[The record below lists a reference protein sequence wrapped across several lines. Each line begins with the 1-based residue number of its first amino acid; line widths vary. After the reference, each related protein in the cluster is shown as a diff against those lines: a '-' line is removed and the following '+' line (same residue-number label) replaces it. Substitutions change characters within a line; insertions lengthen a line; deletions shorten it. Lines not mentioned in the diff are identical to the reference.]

1 MFIIFILG
9 GTMKKLLA
17 TLTLAVLPVFA
28 FAWQPTKPVTVIF
41 PNGPGAGNEISF
53 RIVAEI
59 VEKQTGAKFVPEY
72 RPGADG
78 NIAINHFVTVPTD
91 GHTISVPACQSNW
104 VTPEVWYPKVIKY
117 NPMDLE
123 PIANIARSPL
133 AFWAHPSSKINTP
146 EELVAAI
153 RKKERPVTIAIGGG
167 GHKLAVEY
175 LAAKLNVPGGDRIET
190 AMYKGPAQ
198 ALLDVMGGHVEFGVT
213 PVAVGYPHVQTGKLK
228 LIGIADTRP
237 LPGLETA
244 PLMNKAAPGLSIHG
258 CWNIVLPP
266 NTPQDIQKWYA
277 EHFVPAIRS
286 AEAGAKFKENMM
298 YTTPEEHSPAGVRAS
313 MARLQQVWQPI
324 ARRIDPNK

>member
-1 MFIIFILG
+1 MRTLKF
-9 GTMKKLLA
+9 LA
-17 TLTLAVLPVFA
+17 LMLFA
-28 FAWQPTKPVTVIF
+28 STAWAWQPTKTVTVIF

-53 RIVAEI
+53 RIVADI
-59 VEKQTGAKFVPEY
+59 VEKSTGAKFVSEH

-78 NIAINHFVTVPTD
+78 NIAINHFVTTPAD
-91 GHTISVPACQSNW
+91 GHTIAVPACQSNW
-104 VTPEVWYPKVIKY
+104 VTPEIWYSKVIKY

-153 RKKERPVTIAIGGG
+153 RKKERPITVAIGGG

-175 LAAKLNVPGGDRIET
+175 LKDKLNVPGGDRVET

-213 PVAVGYPHVQTGKLK
+213 PVAVGYPHVIAGKLK

-237 LPGLETA
+237 LPGMESA
-244 PLMNKAAPGLSIHG
+244 PLMSRAAPGLSIHG
-258 CWNIVLPP
+258 CWNMVLPP
-266 NTPQDIQKWYA
+266 GTPQDIQKWYA
-277 EHFVPAIRS
+277 AHFVPAIRS
-286 AEAGAKFKENMM
+286 AEAGAKFRENMM
-298 YTTPEEHSPAGVRAS
+298 YITPEEHSPAGVRAS
-313 MARLQQVWQPI
+313 MSRLQQTWQPI
-324 ARRIDPNK
+324 ARRIRPE

>member
-1 MFIIFILG
+1 
-9 GTMKKLLA
+9 MKKILTILALLPA
-17 TLTLAVLPVFA
+17 LA

-59 VEKQTGAKFVPEY
+59 VEKKTGAKFVPEY

-78 NIAINHFVTVPTD
+78 NIAINHFVTVPAD
-91 GHTISVPACQSNW
+91 GHTIAVPACQSNW
-104 VTPEVWYPKVIKY
+104 VTPEVWYSKMVKY

-153 RKKERPVTIAIGGG
+153 RKKERPITIAIGGG

-175 LAAKLNVPGGDRIET
+175 LTDKLNVPGGDRVET

-237 LPGLETA
+237 LAGLESA
-244 PLMNKAAPGLSIHG
+244 PLMSKAAPGLSIHG
-258 CWNIVLPP
+258 CWNMVLPP
-266 NTPQDIQKWYA
+266 NTPQEIQTWYH
-277 EHFVPAIRS
+277 EQFVPVIRS
-286 AEAGAKFKENMM
+286 AEAGAKFRENMM
-298 YTTPEEHSPAGVRAS
+298 YITPSEHSPAGVRAS
-313 MARLQQVWQPI
+313 MAKLQQVWQPI

>member
-1 MFIIFILG
+1 MHTLKF
-9 GTMKKLLA
+9 LA
-17 TLTLAVLPVFA
+17 LALFA
-28 FAWQPTKPVTVIF
+28 SSAWAWQPTKPVTVVF

-53 RIVAEI
+53 RIIADI
-59 VEKQTGAKFVPEY
+59 VEKSTGAKFVSEH

-78 NIAINHFVTVPTD
+78 NIAINHFVTTPAD

-133 AFWAHPSSKINTP
+133 AFWAHPSSRINTP

-153 RKKERPVTIAIGGG
+153 RKKERAITIAIGGG

-175 LAAKLNVPGGDRIET
+175 LTAKLNVAGGDRVET

-213 PVAVGYPHVQTGKLK
+213 PVAVGYPHVIAGKLK

-237 LPGLETA
+237 LAGLESA
-244 PLMNKAAPGLSIHG
+244 PLMSRAAPGLSIHG
-258 CWNIVLPP
+258 CWNMVLPP
-266 NTPQDIQKWYA
+266 GTPQDIQKWYA
-277 EHFVPAIRS
+277 DHFVPAIRS
-286 AEAGAKFKENMM
+286 AEAGTKFRNNMM
-298 YTTPEEHSPAGVRAS
+298 YITPEEHSPAGVRAS
-313 MARLQQVWQPI
+313 MSRLQQTWQPI

>member
-1 MFIIFILG
+1 MR
-9 GTMKKLLA
+9 
-17 TLTLAVLPVFA
+17 TLKFLAVALFA
-28 FAWQPTKPVTVIF
+28 TSAWAWQPTKPVTVIF

-53 RIVAEI
+53 RIIADI
-59 VEKQTGAKFVPEY
+59 VEKSTGARFVSEH

-78 NIAINHFVTVPTD
+78 NIAINHFVTTPAD
-91 GHTISVPACQSNW
+91 GHTIAVPACQSNW

-133 AFWAHPSSKINTP
+133 AFWAHPSSRINTP

-153 RKKERPVTIAIGGG
+153 RKKERPITIAIGGG

-175 LAAKLNVPGGDRIET
+175 LKDKLNVAGGDRVET

-213 PVAVGYPHVQTGKLK
+213 PVAVGYPHVQAGKLK

-237 LPGLETA
+237 LPGLESA
-244 PLMNKAAPGLSIHG
+244 PLMSKAAPGLSIHG
-258 CWNIVLPP
+258 CWNMVLPP
-266 NTPQDIQKWYA
+266 GTPQPIQKWYA
-277 EHFVPAIRS
+277 EQFVPAIRS
-286 AEAGAKFKENMM
+286 AEAGARFKENMM
-298 YTTPEEHSPAGVRAS
+298 YITLEEHSPAGVRAS
-313 MARLQQVWQPI
+313 MAKLQQTWQPI
-324 ARRIDPNK
+324 ARRIRPE

>member
-1 MFIIFILG
+1 MR
-9 GTMKKLLA
+9 
-17 TLTLAVLPVFA
+17 TLKFLAVALFA
-28 FAWQPTKPVTVIF
+28 SSAWAWQPTKPVTVIF

-53 RIVAEI
+53 RIVADI
-59 VEKQTGAKFVPEY
+59 VEKSTGAKFVSEH

-78 NIAINHFVTVPTD
+78 NIAINHFVTTPAD
-91 GHTISVPACQSNW
+91 GHTIAVPACQSNW

-133 AFWAHPSSKINTP
+133 AFWAHPSSRINTP

-153 RKKERPVTIAIGGG
+153 RKKERPITIAIGGG

-175 LAAKLNVPGGDRIET
+175 LKDKLNVAGGDRVET

-213 PVAVGYPHVQTGKLK
+213 PVAVGYPHVIAGKLK

-237 LPGLETA
+237 LPGLESA
-244 PLMNKAAPGLSIHG
+244 PLMSKAAPGLSIHG
-258 CWNIVLPP
+258 CWNMVLPP
-266 NTPQDIQKWYA
+266 GTPQDIQKWYA
-277 EHFVPAIRS
+277 EQFVPAIRS
-286 AEAGAKFKENMM
+286 TAAGARFRENMM
-298 YTTPEEHSPAGVRAS
+298 YITTEEHSPAGVRAS
-313 MARLQQVWQPI
+313 MARLQQTWQPI
-324 ARRIDPNK
+324 ARRIRPE

>member
-1 MFIIFILG
+1 MHTLKF
-9 GTMKKLLA
+9 LA
-17 TLTLAVLPVFA
+17 LALFA
-28 FAWQPTKPVTVIF
+28 SSAWAWQPTKPVTVVF

-53 RIVAEI
+53 RIIADI
-59 VEKQTGAKFVPEY
+59 VEKSTGAKFVSEH

-78 NIAINHFVTVPTD
+78 NIAINHFVTTPAD

-133 AFWAHPSSKINTP
+133 AFWAHPSSRINTP

-153 RKKERPVTIAIGGG
+153 RKKERAITIAIGGG

-175 LAAKLNVPGGDRIET
+175 LTAKLNVAGGDRVET

-213 PVAVGYPHVQTGKLK
+213 PVAVGYPHVIAGKLK

-237 LPGLETA
+237 LAGLESA
-244 PLMNKAAPGLSIHG
+244 PLMSRAAPGLSIHG
-258 CWNIVLPP
+258 CWNMVLPP
-266 NTPQDIQKWYA
+266 GTPQHIQKWYA
-277 EHFVPAIRS
+277 DHFVPAIRS
-286 AEAGAKFKENMM
+286 AEAGVRFRENMM
-298 YTTPEEHSPAGVRAS
+298 YITPEEHSPAGVRAS
-313 MARLQQVWQPI
+313 MSRLQQTWQPI

>member
-1 MFIIFILG
+1 MR
-9 GTMKKLLA
+9 
-17 TLTLAVLPVFA
+17 TLKFLAVALFA
-28 FAWQPTKPVTVIF
+28 TSAVAWQPTKPVTVIF

-53 RIVAEI
+53 RIVADI
-59 VEKQTGAKFVPEY
+59 VEKSTGAKFVSEH

-78 NIAINHFVTVPTD
+78 NIAINHFVTTPAD
-91 GHTISVPACQSNW
+91 GHTIAVPACQSNW

-153 RKKERPVTIAIGGG
+153 RKKERPITVAIGGG

-175 LAAKLNVPGGDRIET
+175 LAAKLNVAGGDRIET

-213 PVAVGYPHVQTGKLK
+213 PVAVGYPHVIAGKLK

-237 LPGLETA
+237 LPGLESA
-244 PLMNKAAPGLSIHG
+244 PLMSRAAPGLSIHG
-258 CWNIVLPP
+258 CWNMVLPP
-266 NTPQDIQKWYA
+266 GTPQDIQKWYA
-277 EHFVPAIRS
+277 DHFVPAIRS
-286 AEAGAKFKENMM
+286 AEASAKFRENMM
-298 YTTPEEHSPAGVRAS
+298 YITPEEHSPAGVRSS
-313 MARLQQVWQPI
+313 MAKLQQTWQPI

>member
-1 MFIIFILG
+1 MS
-9 GTMKKLLA
+9 MKKLLA
-17 TLTLAVLPVFA
+17 AIVLAPTLAL
-28 FAWQPTKPVTVIF
+28 AWQPTKPVTVIF

-53 RIVAEI
+53 RIVASI
-59 VEKQTGAKFVPEY
+59 VERETGVKFNSEH

-78 NIAINHFVTVPTD
+78 NIAINHFVTTPAD
-91 GHTISVPACQSNW
+91 GHTIAVPACQSNW
-104 VTPEVWYPKVIKY
+104 VTPEVWYPKVIRY

-133 AFWAHPSSKINTP
+133 AFWAHPGSRINTP

-153 RKKERPVTIAIGGG
+153 RKKERPITVAIGGG

-175 LAAKLNVPGGDRIET
+175 LTAKLNVAGGDRVET

-213 PVAVGYPHVQTGKLK
+213 PVAVGYPHVLTGKLK

-237 LPGLETA
+237 LPGLESA
-244 PLMNKAAPGLSIHG
+244 PLMSKAAPGLSIHG

-266 NTPQDIQKWYA
+266 GTSPEIQAWYRDQ
-277 EHFVPAIRS
+277 FVPAIRS
-286 AEAGAKFKENMM
+286 AEAAAKFRENMM
-298 YTTPEEHSPAGVRAS
+298 YTTPEEHSPQGVRAA
-313 MARLQQVWQPI
+313 MMQLQRTWQPI
-324 ARRIDPNK
+324 ARRIRPE